1 MMLARVQNILRAME
15 SSRSFTTVAAH
26 VKKGDILEVTRRI
39 SQGDV
44 DRFTRV
50 IGDKNPIHSSDQP
63 PEHRLI
69 PGSLLNGIVS
79 GLVGSQLPGPGSILV
94 SQKLSFP
101 HKCVVDKDINI
112 RIEVADLRK
121 IITVTYEC
129 YQDKK
134 IVFKGEANLMHKEV

>member
-1 MMLARVQNILRAME
+1 MFRVQHILRE
-15 SSRSFTTVAAH
+15 TSRKFTTVVAP

-50 IGDKNPIHSSDQP
+50 IGDKNPIHSSDHP
-63 PEHRLI
+63 LENRLI

-79 GLVGSQLPGPGSILV
+79 GLVGTQLPGPGSILV
-94 SQKLSFP
+94 SQKMSFP

-112 RIEVADLRK
+112 RLEVADLRK

-129 YQDKK
+129 FQEKK
-134 IVFKGEANLMHKEV
+134 IVFKGEANLMYKEI